1 MAVGIMY
8 SFKRVFD
15 PIIIEEERKHHI
27 QTDETLKK
35 GEKLIISSQDMS
47 NSADSNQ
54 AMKEHVQSSIKEAMK
69 ARLVSDILFT
79 TGSIYKADS
88 SQQNSLE
95 QSLFR
100 AAAFGEEGTSSYN
113 ILFPL
118 AQHQIPRYTQAN

>member
-1 MAVGIMY
+1 
-8 SFKRVFD
+8 
-15 PIIIEEERKHHI
+15 
-27 QTDETLKK
+27 
-35 GEKLIISSQDMS
+35 
-47 NSADSNQ
+47 
-54 AMKEHVQSSIKEAMK
+54 MK

-95 QSLFR
+95 QNLFR

-118 AQHQIPRYTQAN
+118 AQH

>member
-15 PIIIEEERKHHI
+15 PIIIEEEREHQV

-35 GEKLIISSQDMS
+35 REKLISNQDMS
-47 NSADSNQ
+47 NTADSDQ
-54 AMKEHVQSSIKEAMK
+54 AMKEHVQSSMKEAMK

-113 ILFPL
+113 IIFPL

>member
-15 PIIIEEERKHHI
+15 PIIIEEERKHQV

-35 GEKLIISSQDMS
+35 GEKLISNQDMS
-47 NSADSNQ
+47 NTADSDQ

>member
-15 PIIIEEERKHHI
+15 PIIIEEERKHQV

-35 GEKLIISSQDMS
+35 GEKLISNQDMS
-47 NSADSNQ
+47 NTADSDQ
-54 AMKEHVQSSIKEAMK
+54 AMKEHVQSSMKEAMK

-118 AQHQIPRYTQAN
+118 AQHQIPQYTLAN

>member
-15 PIIIEEERKHHI
+15 PIIIEEERKHQV

-35 GEKLIISSQDMS
+35 GEKLISNQDMS
-47 NSADSNQ
+47 NTADSDQ

-118 AQHQIPRYTQAN
+118 AQHLIPLCTQAN

>member
-15 PIIIEEERKHHI
+15 PIIIEEERKHQV

-35 GEKLIISSQDMS
+35 GEKLISNQDMS
-47 NSADSNQ
+47 NTADSDQ
-54 AMKEHVQSSIKEAMK
+54 AMKEHVQSSMKEAMK

>member
-15 PIIIEEERKHHI
+15 PIIIEEEREHQV

-35 GEKLIISSQDMS
+35 REKLISNQDMS
-47 NSADSNQ
+47 NTADSDQ

-95 QSLFR
+95 QNLFR